1 MKQKTRC
8 PNCNSTMVYFRI
20 NKNELVCRSCGQVN
34 TPPSSNSTPLNTPT
48 GDFHGSLCVSETLDN
63 NEDGD
68 LNHEDEGDG
77 GAQRK

>member
-34 TPPSSNSTPLNTPT
+34 TPPSSNSTPLNIRPGE
-48 GDFHGSLCVSETLDN
+48 GDFHKSPTIVSEQSPEN
-63 NEDGD
+63 NK
-68 LNHEDEGDG
+68 GDG
-77 GAQRK
+77 GI